1 MKGEIGEMA
10 GRLRE
15 DVKAGVGDAK
25 RRVGSFKDGVDAIV
39 QEEEKQE
46 GWRSGAFDLCAWLL
60 W

>member
-15 DVKAGVGDAK
+15 DVQAGVGDVK
-25 RRVGSFKDGVDAIV
+25 RRVRSFKDGVDVRA
-39 QEEEKQE
+39 QEEEKE
-46 GWRSGAFDLCAWLL
+46 GWWSGAFDLCACLL